1 MVKMRLRIRE
11 SGAHG
16 GGCFSLLL
24 YLIFICIMTL
34 IHVGSFLS
42 LLTPAIPL
50 WQRFTAPPRTAAT
63 IAQAQERILR
73 CLLKS
78 LAPTVIGHRYGLAGK
93 STEDFRQQMPVLQY
107 ADLEAEVQRIIA
119 NEADVLFRGRPLA
132 LAQTSGTTRDAQA
145 CERFIPQSA
154 ALLRHHRRGGSAAL
168 ARVLGLVPDVLR
180 GRMLML
186 GGCTT
191 LDRRGAVP
199 VGDLS
204 GICAAGLPGWIAGAY
219 EPGRAIA
226 DEPNWERRLDR
237 MAAHLASKDVTLASG
252 IPAWLL
258 MLFER
263 LASQRGA
270 PVSALWPR
278 LRTVIHGGHAVEP
291 FISTLGTH
299 LDPSTWMQEVYPASE
314 AFIAIGQQP
323 WRLGDG
329 IPTPLE
335 LLTDHG
341 VYLEFATD
349 SGAIVGAHELESGGI
364 YRVLVTTPGGLLR
377 YQVGDLVRAV
387 GPGVVRFAGR
397 IKTRIS
403 VFGEHVEGDAL
414 AAALAH
420 AAHTTGSAV
429 AHYHVAPLLPS
440 PSRPQGAHEWFV
452 EFAVK
457 PSDHKAFTAALD
469 GHLHASVLDYAAH
482 RDGGQLLPPVLSAMP
497 VGSFHAY
504 LAAKGHLGGQHKVPQ
519 AWPDRTIADSLSQ
532 FSHISQISQF
542 PGA

>member
-1 MVKMRLRIRE
+1 M
-11 SGAHG
+11 
-16 GGCFSLLL
+16 
-24 YLIFICIMTL
+24 
-34 IHVGSFLS
+34 
-42 LLTPAIPL
+42 
-50 WQRFTAPPRTAAT
+50 WQRFTASPRTAVT

-73 CLLKS
+73 RLLRD
-78 LAPTVIGHRYGLAGK
+78 LAPTVVGRRYGLATM
-93 STEDFRQQMPVLQY
+93 STADFRQRMPVLQY
-107 ADLEAEVQRIIA
+107 ADLEADVQRIIT
-119 NEADVLFRGRPLA
+119 NEADVLFRGRPIA
-132 LAQTSGTTRDAQA
+132 LAQTSGTTRDAQS

-168 ARVLGLVPDVLR
+168 ARVLGLAPDVLR

-186 GGCTT
+186 GGCTA
-191 LDRRGAVP
+191 LDRSGKVP

-204 GICAAGLPGWIAGAY
+204 GICAAGLPGWISGAY

-237 MAAHLASKDVTLASG
+237 MAAHLATADVRLASG

-263 LASQRGA
+263 LSSHRGVA
-270 PVSALWPR
+270 VSTLWPR
-278 LRTVIHGGHAVEP
+278 LRAVIHGGHAVEP
-291 FISTLGTH
+291 FIGTLGTH
-299 LDPSTWMQEVYPASE
+299 LDGNTLMQEVYPASE
-314 AFIAIGQQP
+314 AFIAIGQHP

-329 IPTPLE
+329 TPAPLE
-335 LLTDHG
+335 LLTAHG
-341 VYLEFATD
+341 VFLEFADDT
-349 SGAIVGAHELESGGI
+349 GVIVGAHALEAGGM
-364 YRVLVTTPGGLLR
+364 YRVLVTTPAGLLR
-377 YQVGDLVRAV
+377 YQVGDLVRGV

-420 AAHTTGSAV
+420 AAFTTGSAV

-440 PSRPQGAHEWFV
+440 PTRPQGAHEWFV

-457 PSDHKAFTAALD
+457 PHDLQAFATALD

-482 RDGGQLLPPVLSAMP
+482 RDGGQLLAPVLSALP
-497 VGSFHAY
+497 NGSFHAY

-519 AWPDRTIADSLSQ
+519 AWPDRTIAESLSQ
-532 FSHISQISQF
+532 FS
-542 PGA
+542 GV

>member
-1 MVKMRLRIRE
+1 M
-11 SGAHG
+11 
-16 GGCFSLLL
+16 
-24 YLIFICIMTL
+24 
-34 IHVGSFLS
+34 GSFLS

-50 WQRFTAPPRTAAT
+50 WQRFTASPRTAVT
-63 IAQAQERILR
+63 IALAQERILR
-73 CLLKS
+73 RLLKH
-78 LAPTVIGHRYGLAGK
+78 LAPTESGRRHGLATM
-93 STEDFRQQMPVLQY
+93 STADFRHTIPVQQY
-107 ADLEAEVQRIIA
+107 ADIEADVQRIIA
-119 NEADVLFRGRPLA
+119 HQKDVLFPGQPLA

-154 ALLRHHRRGGSAAL
+154 TLLRHHRRGGSAAL
-168 ARVLGLVPDVLR
+168 ARVLGQAPAVLR

-186 GGCTT
+186 GGCTA
-191 LDRRGAVP
+191 LDRSAAVP

-226 DEPNWERRLDR
+226 DEPNWERRLDL
-237 MAAHLASKDVTLASG
+237 MAAHLATADVRLASG

-263 LASQRGA
+263 LASKRGV
-270 PVSALWPR
+270 PVSTLWPR
-278 LRTVIHGGHAVEP
+278 LQAVIHGGHAVEP
-291 FISTLGTH
+291 FISTLATH
-299 LDPSTWMQEVYPASE
+299 LDGSTLMQEVYPASE
-314 AFIAIGQQP
+314 AFIAIGQHP

-329 IPTPLE
+329 APAPLE

-341 VYLEFATD
+341 VFLEFATD
-349 SGAIVGAHELESGGI
+349 SGAIVGAHELEAGGV

-387 GPGVVRFAGR
+387 SPGIVRFAGR

-420 AAHTTGSAV
+420 AARATGSAV

-440 PSRPQGAHEWFV
+440 PAKPQGAHEWFV

-457 PSDHKAFTAALD
+457 PNDLNAFAAALD

-482 RDGGQLLPPVLSAMP
+482 RDGGQLLAPVLSALP
-497 VGSFHAY
+497 IGSFHAY

-519 AWPDRTIADSLSQ
+519 AWPDRTIAESLSQ
-532 FSHISQISQF
+532 FSQL

>member
-1 MVKMRLRIRE
+1 MVKMVQRISE
-11 SGAHG
+11 SGRQPPG
-16 GGCFSLLL
+16 RFSLLL
-24 YLIFICIMTL
+24 YQIFIDINIITV
-34 IHVGSFLS
+34 VGSFLS

-50 WQRFTAPPRTAAT
+50 WQRFTASPRTAVT
-63 IAQAQERILR
+63 IASAQERILR
-73 CLLKS
+73 RLLKH
-78 LAPTVIGHRYGLAGK
+78 LAPTVSGRRHGLATM
-93 STEDFRQQMPVLQY
+93 STADFRHSMPVMQY
-107 ADLEAEVQRIIA
+107 ADVESDVQRIIA
-119 NEADVLFRGRPLA
+119 NESDVLFPGQPRA

-145 CERFIPQSA
+145 CERFIPQSS

-168 ARVLGLVPDVLR
+168 ARVLGQAPAVLH

-186 GGCTT
+186 GGCTA
-191 LDRRGAVP
+191 LDRSAAVP

-226 DEPNWERRLDR
+226 DEPNWDRRLDL
-237 MAAHLASKDVTLASG
+237 MASHLATADVRLASG

-263 LASQRGA
+263 LASKRGVA
-270 PVSALWPR
+270 VSALWPR
-278 LRTVIHGGHAVEP
+278 LQAVIHGGHAVEP

-299 LDPSTWMQEVYPASE
+299 LDGSTLMQEVYPASE
-314 AFIAIGQQP
+314 AFIAIGQHP
-323 WRLGDG
+323 WRLGDCA
-329 IPTPLE
+329 PAPLE

-341 VYLEFATD
+341 VFLEFATD
-349 SGAIVGAHELESGGI
+349 SGSIVGAHALEAGGV

-377 YQVGDLVRAV
+377 YQVGDLVRAI
-387 GPGVVRFAGR
+387 GPGIVRFAGR

-420 AAHTTGSAV
+420 AARATSSAV

-440 PSRPQGAHEWFV
+440 PARPQGAHEWFV

-457 PSDHKAFTAALD
+457 PNDLTAFTAALD
-469 GHLHASVLDYAAH
+469 SHLHASVLDYAAH
-482 RDGGQLLPPVLSAMP
+482 RDGGQLLAPVLSSLP
-497 VGSFHAY
+497 IGSFHAY

-519 AWPDRTIADSLSQ
+519 AWPDRTIAESLSQ
-532 FSHISQISQF
+532 FSQF